1 MSDSALKAFSGNAIR
16 HVRTN
21 GMIRIFISS
30 FRGFYKVC
38 WGKRPAVRLVKTLS
52 LLITEDGADNGM
64 SGK

>member
-38 WGKRPAVRLVKTLS
+38 WEKRPAVRLVKTLS
-52 LLITEDGADNGM
+52 Y
-64 SGK
+64 